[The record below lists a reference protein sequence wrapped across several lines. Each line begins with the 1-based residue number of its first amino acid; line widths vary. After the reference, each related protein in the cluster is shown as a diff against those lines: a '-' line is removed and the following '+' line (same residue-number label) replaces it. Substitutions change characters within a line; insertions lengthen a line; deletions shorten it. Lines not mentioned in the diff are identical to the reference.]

1 MNWLQDTSGCVPFYG
16 LYYLS
21 IPGRNFTKCLI
32 FYNFDTKIADFL
44 LSQCVEKLYF
54 LSATSLI
61 LEKACICWVNILIN
75 YLE

>member
-1 MNWLQDTSGCVPFYG
+1 MAVCHFMDFTISLFLEEILQ
-16 LYYLS
+16 
-21 IPGRNFTKCLI
+21 KCLI